1 MRKIDTWMIDTII
14 RQRASN
20 TDALLSDCVIS
31 TKGNTMVS
39 TRIRYDGEKVTN
51 VYLHGN
57 MIASYSMGECG
68 FTLQGWNTPTTK
80 SRINALALHYGR
92 PGVCQKKGKLF
103 SGEKEINKYDWF

>member
-1 MRKIDTWMIDTII
+1 MRKIDLWMIDAII

-20 TDALLSDCVIS
+20 TDVLLYDGVVS
-31 TKGNTMVS
+31 TRANTMVS

-57 MIASYSMGECG
+57 MIASYSTGNWG

-92 PGVCQKKGKLF
+92 AGVHQSKGKLF
-103 SGEKEINKYDWF
+103 SGEKEINEFDWF